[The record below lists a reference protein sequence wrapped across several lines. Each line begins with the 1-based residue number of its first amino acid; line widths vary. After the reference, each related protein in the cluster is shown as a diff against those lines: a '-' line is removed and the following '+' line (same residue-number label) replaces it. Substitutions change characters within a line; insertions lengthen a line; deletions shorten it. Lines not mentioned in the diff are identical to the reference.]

1 MNSNA
6 VSSERGDEIKIDAKA
21 IREELARVLESSIFV
36 QSDRLA
42 RFLRFTVEITLA
54 GEGATL
60 KEYLIGTEV
69 YDRKPPYHPSA
80 DSIVRSEARRLRNKL
95 RQYYESA
102 GKDDP
107 VFIYYRTG
115 SYVPAF
121 RPHCTANRMQVT
133 THRALNELLA
143 ESLIAQTIELSP
155 ADRQFDVQIV
165 FEGTVR
171 VVRSGPESSAPTVFP
186 RGEDISPRIS
196 TPTVVS
202 WSAKRPLQLRSTGN
216 VRVERYALDR
226 VGKAERLK
234 KEVPRDRRGALGA
247 AERRPA

>member
-1 MNSNA
+1 MNSNLA
-6 VSSERGDEIKIDAKA
+6 RSERGDEIKLDEQA
-21 IREELARVLESSIFV
+21 IREELARVLESPIFA
-36 QSDRLA
+36 QSDRLG

-69 YDRKPPYHPSA
+69 YDRKPPYHPSV
-80 DSIVRSEARRLRNKL
+80 DSIVRSEARRLRSKL

-121 RPHCTANRMQVT
+121 RPHLAESRVRVTGNRT
-133 THRALNELLA
+133 LNELLG
-143 ESLIAQTIELSP
+143 ESLIGEAMDLSA
-155 ADRQFDVQIV
+155 ADRTFDVQIM

-171 VVRSGPESSAPTVFP
+171 IVRSERASPTTAVFLSGGDVTGRKSTPAVVSMSAKKRLHLSAP
-186 RGEDISPRIS
+186 R
-196 TPTVVS
+196 
-202 WSAKRPLQLRSTGN
+202 N
-216 VRVERYALDR
+216 VR
-226 VGKAERLK
+226 AER
-234 KEVPRDRRGALGA
+234 
-247 AERRPA
+247 

>member
-1 MNSNA
+1 MNPSL
-6 VSSERGDEIKIDAKA
+6 VSSELSDEIKIDQQA
-21 IREELARVLESSIFV
+21 IREELERVLESPIFE

-42 RFLRFTVEITLA
+42 RFLRFTVEVTLA

-69 YDRKPPYHPSA
+69 YDRKPPYHPSV

-102 GKDDP
+102 GKNDP

-121 RPHCTANRMQVT
+121 RAHHTDKRMYVT
-133 THRALNELLA
+133 SHRDLNELLA
-143 ESLIAQTIELSP
+143 EGLINQTIDLSP
-155 ADRQFDVQIV
+155 MGRKFDVQIV

-171 VVRSGPESSAPTVFP
+171 IVRSGPKHLGTTVIPPERESS
-186 RGEDISPRIS
+186 RRNS
-196 TPTVVS
+196 TSTVVS
-202 WSAKRPLQLRSTGN
+202 MSAR
-216 VRVERYALDR
+216 
-226 VGKAERLK
+226 KA
-234 KEVPRDRRGALGA
+234 A
-247 AERRPA
+247 AG

>member
-1 MNSNA
+1 MNSSLA
-6 VSSERGDEIKIDAKA
+6 RTRPGDEMQIDQQA
-21 IREELARVLESSIFV
+21 IREELARVLDSPLFA

-42 RFLRFTVEITLA
+42 RFLRFTVETTLA

-69 YDRKPPYHPSA
+69 YDRKPPYHPSV

-102 GKDDP
+102 GYDDP

-121 RPHCTANRMQVT
+121 RYQRAENRTWPPANRT
-133 THRALNELLA
+133 LNELLA
-143 ESLIAQTIELSP
+143 EAVTQTLDLSS
-155 ADRQFDVQIV
+155 ADQKIDVQIV

-171 VVRSGPESSAPTVFP
+171 IVRSESRSSGVAPFAPVY
-186 RGEDISPRIS
+186 G
-196 TPTVVS
+196 
-202 WSAKRPLQLRSTGN
+202 
-216 VRVERYALDR
+216 
-226 VGKAERLK
+226 
-234 KEVPRDRRGALGA
+234 RRGSVI
-247 AERRPA
+247 

>member
-1 MNSNA
+1 MNS
-6 VSSERGDEIKIDAKA
+6 SSTSREVGERAEVDHQA
-21 IREELARVLESSIFV
+21 IREELERVLDSPIFA

-42 RFLRFTVEITLA
+42 RFLRLTVETTLA

-69 YDRKPPYHPSA
+69 YDRKPPYHPSV
-80 DSIVRSEARRLRNKL
+80 DSIVRSEARRLRSKL

-121 RPHCTANRMQVT
+121 RTNRIEQRFPLT
-133 THRALNELLA
+133 THRDLRELLA
-143 ESLIAQTIELSP
+143 EGLVAQTIDLSP
-155 ADRQFDVQIV
+155 GDREFEIQII

-171 VVRSGPESSAPTVFP
+171 IVRSERKSSVIAGLTPEPEKNILGQDSASVAVSTTAATALRP
-186 RGEDISPRIS
+186 RAPRS
-196 TPTVVS
+196 
-202 WSAKRPLQLRSTGN
+202 
-216 VRVERYALDR
+216 VR
-226 VGKAERLK
+226 
-234 KEVPRDRRGALGA
+234 
-247 AERRPA
+247 AERRSFLRPRKAGRVE